1 MKKPFKIFNDSGNPN
16 DDWMR
21 YIGLGV
27 QLAATVTIMA
37 FLGVWL
43 DGKFDTGPL
52 LTVIFSFLGV
62 ASGLY
67 TFIKS
72 VIKSDK

>member
-1 MKKPFKIFNDSGNPN
+1 MKKQFNIFNDPDNSNR
-16 DDWMR
+16 DWLG
-21 YIGLGV
+21 YLGLGV
-27 QLAATVTIMA
+27 QLAATVTVMA

-43 DGKFDTGPL
+43 DGKFDTRPL

-67 TFIKS
+67 SFIRS